1 VTGMSDGARRPIRI
15 AAFSGA
21 VGDYAGA
28 LAAAARGEPAADVLI
43 GDYLAEFT
51 MARVIASLCSRPEPL
66 PPSVY
71 HCADFLR
78 LVTPELETIAARGMK
93 VVVNA
98 GAFDPPGLAR
108 AVRGAIEA
116 RGLGLKVAHL
126 VGDDML
132 PRLRGL
138 AEEGRLVHL
147 ETGEGPGP
155 LIDRIV
161 AANAYMG
168 GWGIA
173 AALDAGADIVICG
186 RVSDASLVLGP
197 AAWWHGWAM
206 DDWDRLAAAV
216 AAGHIIE
223 CGAMAT
229 GGNFAGFTALPR
241 DIRLGYPV
249 AEIAADGEVFI
260 TKRADEGGSVTVD
273 TVTAQL
279 LYEIQGPRYL
289 NPDVILHVDSIQL
302 TQDGPDRVRLSGIKG
317 SPAPETTKIGCFYP
331 NGWRQSLWAFAI
343 GLEVQEKIDWLERQM
358 RSLVDGLALDD
369 YRFEPCGL
377 AADDPASEA
386 AASVPIRLAAA
397 AQDKAELGR
406 FVEGYAS
413 FALGGIPGFHGDG
426 GGGPDMRVDFWPGLA
441 SQSLVEQ
448 RVVMDDGRELNVS
461 RPPMQPFR
469 PAAAAPAAAPA
480 RRAWGGERRTVPL
493 GSLVFARS
501 GDKGANANLGI
512 WCRDAASWDW
522 VRDTLDAATV
532 GRLLGLRQDMTVE
545 RHELPNVKGLLF
557 VLRRYFGESG
567 SGNIGL
573 DPIGKGIGEF
583 LRARH
588 VEVPAALVS
597 G

>member
-1 VTGMSDGARRPIRI
+1 MTGSNGAKRPIRI

-28 LAAAARGEPAADVLI
+28 LAAAVHGGPADVLI

-51 MARVIASLCSRPEPL
+51 MARVIGSLSSLPQPL

-71 HCADFLR
+71 HCGDFLR
-78 LVTPELETIAARGMK
+78 QLAPELETIAARGLK

-98 GAFDPPGLAR
+98 GAFDPAGLAK
-108 AVRGAIEA
+108 AVRSAIEE
-116 RGLGLKVAHL
+116 RGLALQVAHL
-126 VGDDML
+126 TGDDVL
-132 PRLRGL
+132 PQLRSL
-138 AEEGRLVHL
+138 ADEGRLVHL
-147 ETGEGPGP
+147 ETGKGPGA
-155 LIDRIV
+155 LLDRIV

-173 AALDAGADIVICG
+173 AALGAGADIVICG

-197 AAWWHGWAM
+197 AAWWHGWAL

-229 GGNFAGFTALPR
+229 GGNFAGFAELPR
-241 DIRLGYPV
+241 DIRLGYPI
-249 AEIAADGEVFI
+249 AEIAADGEVVI
-260 TKRADEGGSVTVD
+260 TKRAEEGGAVTVD

-289 NPDVILHVDSIQL
+289 NPDVILHIDSIHL
-302 TQDGPDRVRLSGIKG
+302 SHDGPDRVRLSGIKG

-331 NGWRQSLWAFAI
+331 NGWRFALWAFAI
-343 GLEVQEKIDWLERQM
+343 GLDVQAKIDWLELQM
-358 RSLVDGLALDD
+358 RSLVDTLALDD
-369 YRFEPCGL
+369 YRFEPCGQ
-377 AADDPASEA
+377 AAVDPQSEA

-397 AQDKAELGR
+397 AQDKAELGK

-426 GGGPDMRVDFWPGLA
+426 GGGPEMRVDFWPGLA
-441 SQSLVEQ
+441 SQEIVRQ
-448 RVVMDDGRELNVS
+448 QVVMGDGRTFDAPH
-461 RPPMQPFR
+461 PPMR
-469 PAAAAPAAAPA
+469 PYLTDPAAAPAARTPGRLASGET
-480 RRAWGGERRTVPL
+480 RRIPL
-493 GSLVFARS
+493 GALVYARS

-512 WCRDAASWDW
+512 WCRDEASWEW
-522 VRDTLDAATV
+522 VRDALDAETV
-532 GRLLGLRQDMTVE
+532 ARLLGLRQDIVVE
-545 RHELPNVKGLLF
+545 RHELPNVRGLLF
-557 VLRRYFGESG
+557 VLRGYFGDSG

-588 VEVPAALVS
+588 VDVPVALIPA
-597 G
+597 

>member
-1 VTGMSDGARRPIRI
+1 VTDSNGGARRPVRV

-28 LAAAARGEPAADVLI
+28 LAAAVKGEPAADVLI
-43 GDYLAEFT
+43 GDFLAEFT
-51 MARVIASLCSRPEPL
+51 MARVIGALASRPEPL
-66 PPSVY
+66 APSVY

-78 LVTPELETIAARGMK
+78 LVTPELEAIAAKGMK

-98 GAFDPPGLAR
+98 GAFDPAGLAK
-108 AVRGAIEA
+108 AVRAAIAE
-116 RGLGLKVAHL
+116 RGLGLKVAH
-126 VGDDML
+126 VAGDDML

-155 LIDRIV
+155 VLDRIV

-173 AALDAGADIVICG
+173 AALGAGADIVICG

-197 AAWWHGWAM
+197 AAWWHGWAL

-229 GGNFAGFTALPR
+229 GGNFAGFSELPR

-249 AEIAADGEVFI
+249 AEIAADGTVTI

-289 NPDVILHVDSIQL
+289 NPDVILHVDSVQL
-302 TQDGPDRVRLSGIKG
+302 SQDGPDRVLLSGIQG

-331 NGWRQSLWAFAI
+331 NGWRFALWAFAI

-358 RSLVDGLALDD
+358 QSLVETLALDE
-369 YRFEPCGL
+369 YRFEPGGQ

-397 AQDKAELGR
+397 AQDKAELGK

-426 GGGPDMRVDFWPGLA
+426 GGGPEMRVDFWPGLA

-448 RVVMDDGRELNVS
+448 QVVMDDGTVLAVP
-461 RPPMQPFR
+461 RPPMRPYV
-469 PAAAAPAAAPA
+469 PAAVTPSGTAGRTWNGET
-480 RRAWGGERRTVPL
+480 RRVPL

-501 GDKGANANLGI
+501 GDKGANANLGV

-522 VRDTLDAATV
+522 VRDTLDAEAV
-532 GRLLGLRQDMTVE
+532 GRLLGLRQDVIVE

-588 VEVPAALVS
+588 VEVPAELVS
-597 G
+597 